1 MLLRFQ
7 LRHPEHEA
15 EHVEL
20 VAARQTG
27 EIRHG
32 LGNEGSSLVR
42 PALFG
47 WLKGFRTPAPA
58 LMRARPPAVCLGQK
72 EYPISRIMDK
82 YPL

>member
-32 LGNEGSSLVR
+32 LGNEGGGLVR
-42 PALFG
+42 AAVLQWVFG
-47 WLKGFRTPAPA
+47 SRTPAPA
-58 LMRARPPAVCLGQK
+58 LLCARPPAARFGQK
-72 EYPISRIMDK
+72 ICIQCRR
-82 YPL
+82 